1 MPPDE
6 ETRMTRTHTSIDS
19 PIGELTLVA
28 TDGVLSGLYM
38 HRQRRMPDP
47 ATFGPRTSAG
57 FEEATRQLAEYFARE
72 RTGFTM
78 PLHME
83 GGSFERRVWLALT
96 RIPYGQTRSYTEL
109 TEEVVGP
116 RAQPDRFVPVRAGAE
131 GLEGVAG
138 WEAVRA
144 VGAANGRNPLAIVVP
159 CHRVVGAD
167 GSLTGYAGGL
177 ERKRFLLDLEAP
189 AEVRQRRLFV

>member
-57 FEEATRQLAEYFARE
+57 FEEITRQLEEYFARQ
-72 RTGFTM
+72 RTGFTV

-83 GGSFERRVWLALT
+83 GGRFERRVWRALT
-96 RIPYGQTRSYTEL
+96 RIPYGQTRTYTEL
-109 TEEVVGP
+109 TEETGGP
-116 RAQPDRFVPVRAGAE
+116 
-131 GLEGVAG
+131 EGVAG

-189 AEVRQRRLFV
+189 AEVRQSRLFA